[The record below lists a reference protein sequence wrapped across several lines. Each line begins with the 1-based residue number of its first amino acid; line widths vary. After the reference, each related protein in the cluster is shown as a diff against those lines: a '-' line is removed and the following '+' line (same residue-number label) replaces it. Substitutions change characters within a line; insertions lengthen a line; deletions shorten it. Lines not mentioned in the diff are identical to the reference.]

1 MKTTV
6 YLNEFRDYF
15 NKIRPNNFSY
25 EGLGILYDYLLEY
38 ENSTGEELELD
49 VIGLCCDYSEDSL
62 SNIVNSYSIGLEGE
76 DDHEQAVKDYLE
88 DKTTLVGI
96 TKDGNFIYQVF

>member
-38 ENSTGEELELD
+38 EDSTGEEIDLD

-96 TKDGNFIYQVF
+96 TNDGNFIYQNF

>member
-1 MKTTV
+1 MKTTI

-15 NKIRPNNFSY
+15 NKIRPNNFRY
-25 EGLGILYDYLLEY
+25 EGLGILFEYLEEF
-38 ENSTGEELELD
+38 ENDTGKEMELD
-49 VIGLCCDYSEDSL
+49 VIALCCDYCEESL
-62 SNIVNSYSIGLEGE
+62 SNIVDSYSIDLEGE